1 MYELVIIAYMICT
14 YMYISCMIWIL
25 YPKRPVHHPA
35 GKSNSASTLGLH
47 LLVTAMAAENE
58 VLVEEMCQ
66 MA

>member
-1 MYELVIIAYMICT
+1 MYDLVIIADMICM
-14 YMYISCMIWIL
+14 YMCISCMICIL
-25 YPKRPVHHPA
+25 YLKRPVHHPA